1 MKKNVL
7 YTSAVSIMMASVIA
21 LCSACSA
28 QTPPAAE
35 NEETP
40 AGSTANNEVIDESAV
55 IVPGADTDMQ
65 TETDPNAAA
74 DSEQKTPDSS
84 VTEPEADSSSAA
96 VPETDG
102 SFVRAQITF
111 ESKED
116 SDSAQDGTLLY
127 TSLCSYPVVQIEGNE
142 GATEKINAD
151 IRAKVDAVLADT
163 ATRDYAR
170 NDYQSRQEYLL
181 ENEDEYGFSNYYHDL
196 DITVTRND
204 SNVISFLIADSV
216 YSGGV
221 HGNYV
226 FTGLNYDAETGDA
239 IAFADLAENA
249 GSFHEDT
256 LAFLQELIVTDTYQ
270 AVLFENA
277 SEDLETT
284 LYQESSWYLSTDG
297 LVFFS
302 NPYALGPF
310 SSGMIEF
317 IIPYD
322 KLSEMGF
329 RQAYAYQ
336 GNLTV
341 KLQSEEPYFL
351 DLNGDGQDESI
362 RFYIEDIGTLD
373 AKPHLIINDTD
384 FARENEELLA
394 LFSDGEYSYYWAKC
408 YLYDM
413 DAADNTIEIA
423 VYMEHAYNIDTE
435 ESLGSTFF
443 YRYDGNG
450 TLSSAG
456 MTRGSIADPMTE
468 LPGQ

>member
-1 MKKNVL
+1 
-7 YTSAVSIMMASVIA
+7 
-21 LCSACSA
+21 
-28 QTPPAAE
+28 
-35 NEETP
+35 
-40 AGSTANNEVIDESAV
+40 
-55 IVPGADTDMQ
+55 
-65 TETDPNAAA
+65 
-74 DSEQKTPDSS
+74 
-84 VTEPEADSSSAA
+84 
-96 VPETDG
+96 
-102 SFVRAQITF
+102 
-111 ESKED
+111 
-116 SDSAQDGTLLY
+116 
-127 TSLCSYPVVQIEGNE
+127 
-142 GATEKINAD
+142 
-151 IRAKVDAVLADT
+151 
-163 ATRDYAR
+163 
-170 NDYQSRQEYLL
+170 
-181 ENEDEYGFSNYYHDL
+181 
-196 DITVTRND
+196 
-204 SNVISFLIADSV
+204 
-216 YSGGV
+216 
-221 HGNYV
+221 
-226 FTGLNYDAETGDA
+226 
-239 IAFADLAENA
+239 
-249 GSFHEDT
+249 
-256 LAFLQELIVTDTYQ
+256 
-270 AVLFENA
+270 
-277 SEDLETT
+277 
-284 LYQESSWYLSTDG
+284 
-297 LVFFS
+297 
-302 NPYALGPF
+302 
-310 SSGMIEF
+310 MIEF